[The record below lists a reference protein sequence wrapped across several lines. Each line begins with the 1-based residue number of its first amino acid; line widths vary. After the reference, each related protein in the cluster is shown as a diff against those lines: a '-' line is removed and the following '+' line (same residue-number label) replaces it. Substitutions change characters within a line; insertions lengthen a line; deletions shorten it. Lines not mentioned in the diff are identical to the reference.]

1 MSTQGSPFTIR
12 HTQGDPV
19 ASVTVGQAAVIPCGL
34 TSSRSPPRLLS
45 AQTPI
50 QTSYQLTSTAKSL
63 SSSVTRPTSSTY
75 PLSCSPSQK
84 ITVEQHHIDET
95 RLVTRRSARDQIHL
109 SWNYRCAYCDDP
121 LGRSPTLDHVVP
133 KVHGGLTVRENLRHH
148 GHLYG
153 LGGSELDVCMDASM
167 RRLAIRDRADDIVEQ
182 LSGGL
187 QRRVELA
194 KGLVTRPRLL
204 ILDEPATGLDPGAR
218 IDLWRHLST
227 LRSEDGVT
235 ILVTTHLMDEA
246 EHCDRLAILDNGRIV
261 AIGTPSELKRKIGG
275 DIITIET
282 PEPEKLSSLIA
293 ERFGTVPTHLGE
305 TLLLE
310 QADGHVMVGQL
321 VEAFS
326 ERISSIS
333 LGKPTLEDVFIHETG
348 HRFWEDA

>member
-1 MSTQGSPFTIR
+1 MTGSGTGGIDEEPRTALRIEDLEHHYGPLQALAGISLEVREGEIFGLLGPNGGGKTTLFRILSTVLPPSSGRVEIFGIDLRTDPAGVRETIGVVF
-12 HTQGDPV
+12 Q
-19 ASVTVGQAAVIPCGL
+19 
-34 TSSRSPPRLLS
+34 
-45 AQTPI
+45 
-50 QTSYQLTSTAKSL
+50 
-63 SSSVTRPTSSTY
+63 
-75 PLSCSPSQK
+75 SPS
-84 ITVEQHHIDET
+84 
-95 RLVTRRSARDQIHL
+95 
-109 SWNYRCAYCDDP
+109 
-121 LGRSPTLDHVVP
+121 LDA
-133 KVHGGLTVRENLRHH
+133 KLTVRENLRHH

-153 LGGSELDVCMDASM
+153 LRGSELDVCMDAAM
-167 RRLAIRDRADDIVEQ
+167 RMLAIRDRADDIVEQ

-261 AIGTPSELKRKIGG
+261 ATGTPSQLKRKIGG

-282 PEPEKLSSLIA
+282 SEPEKLSSLIA

-310 QADGHVMVGQL
+310 QADGHVLVGQL

-348 HRFWEDA
+348 HRFWADA

>member
-1 MSTQGSPFTIR
+1 MTGS
-12 HTQGDPV
+12 
-19 ASVTVGQAAVIPCGL
+19 AAG
-34 TSSRSPPRLLS
+34 S
-45 AQTPI
+45 
-50 QTSYQLTSTAKSL
+50 
-63 SSSVTRPTSSTY
+63 
-75 PLSCSPSQK
+75 
-84 ITVEQHHIDET
+84 IDEEPALRIENLGHHYGPLQALAGISLEVRAGEIFGLLGPNGGGKT
-95 RLVTRRSARDQIHL
+95 TLFRIL
-109 SWNYRCAYCDDP
+109 STVLPPSSGRAEIFGIDLRTDP
-121 LGRSPTLDHVVP
+121 AGVRETIGVVFQRPSLDA
-133 KVHGGLTVRENLRHH
+133 KLTVRENLRHH

-153 LGGSELDVCMDASM
+153 LRGSELDVCMDASM